1 MPLTHIGE
9 IALFDQL
16 FSLEYKRV
24 GEAMIKMT
32 LVGVRVELPSNQP
45 IVLLQED
52 DGDRFLPI
60 WIGAFE
66 ATAIAFAL
74 QGVETARPMTHD
86 LFKNVLEDLTVDVE
100 QVLINDLI
108 DGTFYAEITM
118 QQNSVKHVISAR
130 PSDAIALAVR
140 MEIPIFT
147 EEKVL
152 DEAGIVMESSEEE
165 EIERFRDFLN
175 NVEPQDFL

>member
-1 MPLTHIGE
+1 VR
-9 IALFDQL
+9 
-16 FSLEYKRV
+16 KV
-24 GEAMIKMT
+24 IKLS
-32 LVGVRVELPSNQP
+32 LVGVRVELPANQP
-45 IVLLQED
+45 IVLLKEEE
-52 DGDRFLPI
+52 GDRFLPI

-86 LFKNVLEDLTVDVE
+86 LFKNVLEDFKVNIE
-100 QVLINDLI
+100 KVLINDLI

-118 QQNSVKHVISAR
+118 QRNDSTLLISAR

-140 MEIPIFT
+140 MDVPIYA

-152 DEAGIVMESSEEE
+152 DEASILVEATEEE
-165 EIERFRDFLN
+165 EIERFRDFLDHI
-175 NVEPQDFL
+175 EPQDFL